1 MASLFVMVNNGRYGG
16 GGMPITPAAIM
27 NDGLFDIALYNDNLQ
42 VTKFHSLISKV
53 IVEQGTHVYDGNN
66 WSQVRGK

>member
-1 MASLFVMVNNGRYGG
+1 MQTYERDVASLFVMVNNGRYGG

-42 VTKFHSLISKV
+42 VTKFYNVISKI
-53 IVEQGTHVYDGNN
+53 IVE
-66 WSQVRGK
+66 